1 MSEIKNTGLFANF
14 TNLGSDKSQNIH
26 ANDPSVPAEIYSCF
40 ITWKAVEEL
49 IVGNIGYTTGDKI
62 DDCEE
67 EKGIDFA
74 TYQKG
79 TSQPTVPGIP
89 QEAQISSKKQDDDIF
104 FNSKLSKFPIIN
116 SDEVKINYI
125 DGVFSTDVFVCII
138 PIETP
143 AVLTFSGDAVKVNLA
158 SPVNPE
164 IYKSFKISPIDNK
177 IHLKDILVNVGFF
190 YECYKR
196 TESLSELLLAI
207 LNGISDACGNLW
219 DFQLMIDER
228 NSSAI
233 SIIDTKTVSEDANQD
248 AEKFKYFKIYN
259 KESFVRKA
267 TLNTNVP
274 ANIKNSIML
283 DAFLKYDK
291 NNKDVKD
298 YQQIGFRH
306 LFDET
311 VESLLKEDKFRSIKP
326 GENLVKQA
334 QTLEVESSNANTK
347 KTTSISEQLFK
358 VYFEL
363 SKGRTQEVVDRA
375 KQILKTYLALFIKDK
390 NNIPLPHKN
399 FVLFPLEL
407 TLTVDGISGLVW
419 GNKIMID
426 YIPKRY
432 IDNSVFQIKNI
443 KHDINTTDW
452 TTEIETIWRC
462 IQKEDTL
469 QNVSQ
474 GNQSTQLSDLKQECW
489 GGRKHAVN
497 PKKRKD
503 NERIVNGKYRPYFPD
518 RGNMT
523 KNKKYR
529 NGEIPLSSLKTL
541 SFNKN
546 VQLDPKAI
554 GDLESLNI
562 SFKRAFG
569 INLPIGSGYRSFG
582 AQVLIHERKIEE
594 DKCYQAAEPG
604 FSDHGIGLAID
615 MNTSIFTNNGTY
627 YKWFKQNAINWT
639 VLTTPDEFWHWSF
652 DENLASL

>member
-1 MSEIKNTGLFANF
+1 MAEIKNVGFFAKFAN
-14 TNLGSDKSQNIH
+14 LGNDKAQNIH
-26 ANDPSVPAEIYSCF
+26 ANDQTVPAEIYNCF

-49 IVGNIGYTTGDKI
+49 IVGNIGYTIGNKI
-62 DDCEE
+62 DECEE
-67 EKGIDFA
+67 EKGIDYS
-74 TYQKG
+74 TYQAG
-79 TSQPTVPGIP
+79 TSQPTPAGIP

-375 KQILKTYLALFIKDK
+375 KQILKTYLALFIKDQ

-452 TTEIETIWRC
+452 ITEIETIWRC
-462 IQKEDTL
+462 VQKDTV

-474 GNQSTQLSDLKQECW
+474 GNQSTQLLDLKQECW

-604 FSDHGIGLAID
+604 FSNHGIGLAID